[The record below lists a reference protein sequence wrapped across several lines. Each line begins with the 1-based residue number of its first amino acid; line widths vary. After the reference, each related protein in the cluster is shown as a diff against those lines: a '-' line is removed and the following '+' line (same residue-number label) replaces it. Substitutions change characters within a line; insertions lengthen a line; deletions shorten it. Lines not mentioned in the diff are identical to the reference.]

1 MVKGGDFSSAEA
13 NPGQPGCNRGREIS
27 QRLTHTSKQS
37 LVWCGGGLQTPSRFP
52 PPRKVVS
59 GMAVV
64 STTNPPAE
72 GGIGLDVVTF
82 LVMFLDGRDTWSRSC
97 PSPDGWGVFFFFLP
111 HPRRG
116 RVPIM
121 FGRRRHGGGCFAR
134 CIHALTRTMSRN
146 PRSCTWSHHSQD
158 ERVRRCG

>member
-1 MVKGGDFSSAEA
+1 MVRGGDFSSAEA

-64 STTNPPAE
+64 STTIPPRR

-97 PSPDGWGVFFFFLP
+97 PSPDGWGFLLFFLT
-111 HPRRG
+111 RGGG

-121 FGRRRHGGGCFAR
+121 HGRPRRGGGCCAR
-134 CIHALTRTMSRN
+134 CTRAPTRTTSKN
-146 PRSCTWSHHSQD
+146 PRSCTGSRRS
-158 ERVRRCG
+158 RGGRARRCG